1 MPKVY
6 WIILGGNPITLH
18 WICIKSANCSWH
30 CLKSFSFC
38 SICSVICMLAMLPV
52 FLFTIAHSCHISS
65 SHCIFSS
72 VFLPCCH
79 VAPFLLTIAHSSRVY
94 SILSEVDGF
103 SFHFFLCSRFKI
115 LFSRLKTL
123 FASMLSATAYI
134 APAALSQN
142 LFDNLR
148 QIIFIKQF
156 WNFNRNI

>member
-1 MPKVY
+1 MSKSCTSCTY
-6 WIILGGNPITLH
+6 HLLDHLSCNDCCPIPRCPS
-18 WICIKSANCSWH
+18 ICICIGNLFLYFLTALS
-30 CLKSFSFC
+30 LQQC
-38 SICSVICMLAMLPV
+38 SICSIVCLAMLLHFYSP
-52 FLFTIAHSCHISS
+52 
-65 SHCIFSS
+65 
-72 VFLPCCH
+72 
-79 VAPFLLTIAHSSRVY
+79 IAHSSRVY

-148 QIIFIKQF
+148 QIIFRNYF
-156 WNFNRNI
+156 CNFTNRFSHSNKYI

>member
-1 MPKVY
+1 
-6 WIILGGNPITLH
+6 
-18 WICIKSANCSWH
+18 
-30 CLKSFSFC
+30 
-38 SICSVICMLAMLPV
+38 MLSHFIPVPV
-52 FLFTIAHSCHISS
+52 FVFVSVSLFV
-65 SHCIFSS
+65 FVS
-72 VFLPCCH
+72 VDTVSAAMQHLFDHLSCH

-148 QIIFIKQF
+148 QIIFRN
-156 WNFNRNI
+156 NFCNFTNRFSHSNKYI